1 VSTTTII
8 ILVALVALIIVI
20 AARGSGPSVTHI
32 ERRRK
37 IEDSEDRD
45 A

>member
-1 VSTTTII
+1 MSTTTLI

-32 ERRRK
+32 ERRRHV
-37 IEDSEDRD
+37 EDRED
-45 A
+45 GE